1 MPKHSDPG
9 ATFWLATPQFYP
21 ERLLQAA
28 SRRAA
33 KIGPPQGLLL
43 EAPRTASRRLSGQPA
58 RPARRSLPGSF
69 QQQSRCADLV
79 GFGSNCRP

>member
-9 ATFWLATPQFYP
+9 ATFWLAT
-21 ERLLQAA
+21 LQ
-28 SRRAA
+28 SA
-33 KIGPPQGLLL
+33 KIGPPKGLLL